1 MRAGL
6 GLITLRG
13 GGENALSLETLEGLA
28 DAAEAMAADEAVR
41 LVAVTGAGTRI
52 FSSGA
57 DLKALEGLTGAVV
70 ADRGGAALARLA
82 ALPVP
87 TVALLN
93 GHVVGGG
100 IDLALACDWRIAVEG
115 AKLRFIHNELGF
127 TPPWGAAARVAQLVP
142 RGIALRLF
150 ATCELVSSQEA
161 RNLGIV
167 DEVVAPHKLVSRA
180 ESLAVRIGRSDRR
193 ALAETKRLLQPGVEP
208 DEHARAF
215 AALWDARAGYPAC
228 MSLTSE
234 DVFEA
239 LRVVEDPELGMDVV
253 DLGLV
258 YEVKVEGDAVAVIY
272 SLTSMGC
279 PAGAQIEQDI
289 KDAVGS
295 MEGVTAVTTE
305 LTFSPPWSPER
316 MSDDAKFV
324 LGF

>member
-1 MRAGL
+1 MNAEPLLYELHDRARDAGLAGYRRMTKAALLQALDGVEAGPTVVETSVRAGL

-57 DLKALEGLTGAVV
+57 DLKALQGLTGAVV
-70 ADRGGAALARLA
+70 AGRGGAALARLSV
-82 ALPVP
+82 LPVP

-127 TPPWGAAARVAQLVP
+127 TPPWGAAARVAELVP
-142 RGIALRLF
+142 RGIGLRLF

-193 ALAETKRLLQPGVEP
+193 ALAETKRLLRPGVEP
-208 DEHARAF
+208 EEHARAF
-215 AALWDARAGYPAC
+215 AALWDARAATLPA
-228 MSLTSE
+228 
-234 DVFEA
+234 
-239 LRVVEDPELGMDVV
+239 
-253 DLGLV
+253 
-258 YEVKVEGDAVAVIY
+258 
-272 SLTSMGC
+272 
-279 PAGAQIEQDI
+279 
-289 KDAVGS
+289 
-295 MEGVTAVTTE
+295 
-305 LTFSPPWSPER
+305 
-316 MSDDAKFV
+316 
-324 LGF
+324 

>member
-1 MRAGL
+1 VNAEPLLYELHDRARDAGLAGYRRMTKAALLEALDGVEAGPTVVETSVRAGL

-28 DAAEAMAADEAVR
+28 AAAEAMAADEAVR
-41 LVAVTGAGTRI
+41 LIAVTGAGTRI

-57 DLKALEGLTGAVV
+57 DLKALQGLTGAVV
-70 ADRGGAALARLA
+70 AERGGAALARLA
-82 ALPVP
+82 GLPVP

-127 TPPWGAAARVAQLVP
+127 TPPWGAAGRVAALVP

-193 ALAETKRLLQPGVEP
+193 ALAETKRLLQSGVEP
-208 DEHARAF
+208 GEHARTF
-215 AALWDARAGYPAC
+215 AALWDARAATLPA
-228 MSLTSE
+228 
-234 DVFEA
+234 
-239 LRVVEDPELGMDVV
+239 
-253 DLGLV
+253 
-258 YEVKVEGDAVAVIY
+258 
-272 SLTSMGC
+272 
-279 PAGAQIEQDI
+279 
-289 KDAVGS
+289 
-295 MEGVTAVTTE
+295 
-305 LTFSPPWSPER
+305 
-316 MSDDAKFV
+316 
-324 LGF
+324 